1 MATLYELYEKI
12 EEDLYNSVEM
22 ENAKIADD
30 KFKAANPLFLALPN
44 DEYMS
49 EYLKADI
56 KLMIFGMETNGWG
69 GIYGQ
74 YEDRLDTIIDDY
86 TEYFCGLVTDPKRPI
101 FRGSKCV
108 IDRLHTKIG
117 GNKSIEYIWNNI
129 VKMGYAGKNLG
140 NYHFPAIFYNRYD
153 VIKKYLNPLI
163 PKEIEILKPDYIVF
177 FTGPK
182 YDFIIDDVFQK
193 PKRILIDGFDQND
206 LCEIVIPNAKKAFRT
221 HHPHNTKKPM
231 QQYYEKIADEIYQS
245 L

>member
-1 MATLYELYEKI
+1 MATLYELYEEI
-12 EEDLYNSVEM
+12 EEELFNSVEM
-22 ENAKIADD
+22 ENAKITDD
-30 KFKAANPLFLALPN
+30 KFKAASPLFIASPN

-74 YEDRLDTIIDDY
+74 YEERLDTIIDDY
-86 TEYFCGLVTDPKRPI
+86 TEYFCGTVTDPRRPI
-101 FRGSKCV
+101 FQGSKGV
-108 IDRLHTKIG
+108 IDRLHTKLG

-140 NYHFPAIFYNRYD
+140 NYHFPVNFYDKSD

-163 PKEIEILKPDYIVF
+163 PKEIEILKPDFIVF
-177 FTGPK
+177 FTGPN
-182 YDFIIDDVFQK
+182 YDRIIDDVFSRPEK
-193 PKRILIDGFDQND
+193 ILIEGFKQDD
-206 LCEIVIPNAKKAFRT
+206 LCEIGITNAKKAFRT
-221 HHPHNTKKPM
+221 HHPRNQQAPM
-231 QQYYEKIADEIYQS
+231 KQYYEKIADEIYQS